1 MLIDRQIIANLLEM
15 ERDDVLSIY
24 LNVDPTRPEN
34 QTSPPAYRI
43 WLKNA
48 LDELEEKVAP
58 SLSREKRMAL
68 RELREQVTSYVN
80 TYLPRGR
87 SLILFTANDF
97 QQEFS
102 LLARVNENY
111 LHYGRPDV
119 TPLLWLLDEYER
131 VGIVLVDSFQ
141 ARFLSAYLGKAAVYG
156 ETELYLDTT
165 TWPRYDLRAPT
176 ARGTHGAH
184 IKGSNVDAFE
194 DRVAEKV
201 AGFWREVADRIAR
214 WQAEEKF
221 GYLLLGG
228 EEKAVAGVM
237 ENLPPEVAR
246 KVADKLIA
254 PLYESEH
261 EILLRAKPKLT
272 AAERRRE
279 EELIRKALD
288 AALSGGQGA
297 VGPADVLNT
306 LREGRVHTL
315 IVVWPVKGEVHRC
328 RACSFFFLEEKS
340 RCPLCG
346 GEVVKEAL
354 REVIPRL
361 AFYHGA
367 EVELVA
373 GEPAR
378 QLGEYGGMAAILRY

>member
-1 MLIDRQIIANLLEM
+1 MLIDRQVIANLLEM

-58 SLSREKRMAL
+58 SLSRERRMAL
-68 RELREQVTSYVN
+68 RKLREQVISYVN
-80 TYLPRGR
+80 AYLPQGR

-97 QQEFS
+97 RREFS
-102 LLARVNENY
+102 LLAQVNENY

-131 VGIVLVDSFQ
+131 VGIVLVDNFQ
-141 ARFLSAYLGKAAVYG
+141 ARFLSAYLGKVASYG
-156 ETELYLDTT
+156 ETELTLDTT

-201 AGFWREVADRIAR
+201 AGFWREVADRITR

-221 GYLLLGG
+221 SYLLLGG
-228 EEKAVAGVM
+228 EEKAIAGVM

-254 PLYESEH
+254 PLYASEH
-261 EILLRAKPKLT
+261 EILLRAKPRLE

-279 EELIRKALD
+279 EEVVRKALD

-315 IVVWPVKGEVHRC
+315 IVAWPVKGEVLRC

-340 RCPLCG
+340 HCPLCG
-346 GEVVKEAL
+346 GEVAKEAL

-378 QLGEYGGMAAILRY
+378 QLTEHGGMAAILRY